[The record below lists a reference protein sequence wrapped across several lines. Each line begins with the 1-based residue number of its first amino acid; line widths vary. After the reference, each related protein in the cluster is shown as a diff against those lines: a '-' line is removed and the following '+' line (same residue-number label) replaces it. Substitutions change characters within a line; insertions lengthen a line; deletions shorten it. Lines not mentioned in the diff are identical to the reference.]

1 MHQQGGGASPPRR
14 RGRRRRPPERGVAT
28 REIQRGCA
36 WEGEGEDK
44 DWGVTEAS
52 RAMHMTARREVGR
65 REVGRSGP
73 LVLKESP

>member
-14 RGRRRRPPERGVAT
+14 RGRRRRRPPERGVAT

-44 DWGVTEAS
+44 DWGVTDGS
-52 RAMHMTARREVGR
+52 RAMHVTAREGGGSEWSVGFEGITLTR
-65 REVGRSGP
+65 I
-73 LVLKESP
+73 